1 MHTGISLRSCIRIL
15 SQDDLSTSTTQ
26 CLGSGQFGTCF
37 LQSLGHYSVC
47 VKVFKRPNNNALIH
61 EANILS
67 RFTHQCLPYLF
78 GVCIGD
84 RPSIVTS
91 FHGINGHSV
100 TLHHALFARSQEVED
115 LLVDVHWMEVL
126 KQITCGLEHLH
137 DRYKLLHNDLKGD
150 NIVLTST
157 NLTQYSIKAVII
169 DFSKACETSKGRSYK
184 LSESQ
189 KEQYKVHHPHIA
201 PDLCDGLCSQSVS
214 SDIFSLGRVIS
225 IINSESSLK
234 NETLN
239 GLSHRCM
246 QYHMHLRPDIL
257 YIKQAV
263 Q

>member
-1 MHTGISLRSCIRIL
+1 
-15 SQDDLSTSTTQ
+15 
-26 CLGSGQFGTCF
+26 
-37 LQSLGHYSVC
+37 
-47 VKVFKRPNNNALIH
+47 
-61 EANILS
+61 
-67 RFTHQCLPYLF
+67 
-78 GVCIGD
+78 
-84 RPSIVTS
+84 
-91 FHGINGHSV
+91 
-100 TLHHALFARSQEVED
+100 
-115 LLVDVHWMEVL
+115 MEVL
-126 KQITCGLEHLH
+126 KQITCGLEHLNY
-137 DRYKLLHNDLKGD
+137 RYKLLHNDLKGD

-169 DFSKACETSKGRSYK
+169 DFGKACETSKGRSYK
-184 LSESQ
+184 LSEFQ
-189 KEQYKVHHPHIA
+189 KEQYKVLNPHIA